1 MASLRSKSSR
11 ISLPWGVGWGL
22 AAGIGIGILAGEWCK
37 PLAIVGDIYIGLLQ
51 MTVLPYVVISLIVNL
66 GRLNGA
72 MFGRLAWAASVV
84 IGILWVLMAIVLM
97 TLPLAFPAWQSG
109 NFFSVGMLSSP
120 PPPDFV
126 GMFIPANPFQ
136 ALAENVVPAAVL
148 FSICVG
154 VGLMGVE
161 NKQPLLDNLQVLLR
175 ALSSINHFVA
185 RLSPLGV
192 FAIMAATAGTI
203 RVDELARLQAYV
215 LVQLAGAVFVGLV
228 LLPLLVATLTP
239 ITYWGFLRAVGSPL
253 LLALATGK
261 TMVVLPMIAERSA
274 QLLLPFQR
282 EGLPQVEPEALV
294 SLGYPFPHLGKLL
307 ALLFIPFSAWFVG
320 APLAWSDYPGF
331 LGAGY
336 LAMFGNALTGIP
348 FLLDL
353 VRLPSDMFHLF
364 VASGVICGRIS
375 DGLGVCSLLAFTLLT
390 TFLVQRRWTIWVPVA
405 LFRIGFAAGVLVLCI
420 LGMRAVLE
428 PVVKSMPSKEQVLL
442 GMHTAVV
449 SAPQREWTSL
459 PPSEPAEPER
469 SRLQRIRTR
478 GAIRVGYLPD
488 SLPFAFRNEDD
499 QLVGF
504 DIDMAHLLASELQ
517 CQLWLVP
524 LTPDQ
529 VVSALE
535 RDEIDLVMSGMAM
548 TTDRLELARFSQP
561 YLRVTMSLVVPDF
574 RRSEFDEVATV
585 QRMPRLRIA
594 TLPSRRFTE
603 ELNRLFPQADVV
615 TIPAARE
622 FFENSELGADAL
634 LLSAESGSAWSLIYP
649 GFTPVVPAPYERRLP
664 LGYPVAAWDD
674 DFAQFV
680 SQWIELKVD
689 TPEFHRLYDYWIL
702 GRTGESKQPRWSI
715 LRNVLGWAR

>member
-1 MASLRSKSSR
+1 MAGLRSKSSR
-11 ISLPWGVGWGL
+11 IGLPWGVGWGL
-22 AAGIGIGILAGEWCK
+22 AAGIAVGVLAGEWCK

-51 MTVLPYVVISLIVNL
+51 MTVLPYVVVSLIVNL
-66 GRLNGA
+66 GRLNRA
-72 MFGRLAWAASVV
+72 MFGRLAGAAALV
-84 IGILWVLMAIVLM
+84 IGILWLLMAIVLVL
-97 TLPLAFPAWQSG
+97 LPLAFPVWHSG

-136 ALAENVVPAAVL
+136 ALAQNVVPAAVL
-148 FSICVG
+148 FSICLG

-203 RVDELARLQAYV
+203 RLDELAKLQAYV
-215 LVQLAGAVFVGLV
+215 LVQFAGAVFVGLV

-239 ITYWGFLRAVGSPL
+239 ITYGAFLRAVGSPL

-282 EGLPQVEPEALV
+282 EGMAQVEPEALV

-320 APLAWSDYPGF
+320 APLDWTDVPTF
-331 LGAGY
+331 LGAGF
-336 LAMFGNALTGIP
+336 LAMFGNALTGISY
-348 FLLDL
+348 LLDL
-353 VRLPSDMFHLF
+353 VRLPSDMFQLF

-390 TFLVQRRWTIWVPVA
+390 TFLIQRRWTIRVPAA
-405 LFRIGFAAGVLVLCI
+405 LVRMGFAAGVLVLAI

-428 PVVKSMPSKEQVLL
+428 PVVRSMPTKKQVLL

-449 SAPQREWTSL
+449 SAPHRELTS
-459 PPSEPAEPER
+459 PNPAETADPER
-469 SRLQRIRTR
+469 SRLQRIRAR
-478 GAIRVGYLPD
+478 GALRVGYFPD
-488 SLPFAFRNEDD
+488 SLPFAFRNESE

-504 DIDMAHLLASELQ
+504 DIDMAHLLASELE
-517 CQLWLVP
+517 CELWLVS

-529 VVSALE
+529 AAAALE
-535 RDEIDLVMSGMAM
+535 RDEVDLIMSGMAM
-548 TTDRLELARFSQP
+548 TTDRLELARFTRP
-561 YLRVTMSLVVPDF
+561 YLRVTLSLVVPDY
-574 RRSEFDEVATV
+574 RRGEFDELASV
-585 QRMPRLRIA
+585 QRMSQLRIA

-615 TIPAARE
+615 TIGSARE
-622 FFENSELGADAL
+622 FFENPELGADAL

-674 DFAQFV
+674 EFAQFV
-680 SQWIELKVD
+680 SQWIELKID
-689 TPEFHRLYDYWIL
+689 TPEFRRLYDYWIL
-702 GRTGESKQPRWSI
+702 GRTGESMQPRWCI
-715 LRNVLGWAR
+715 LRNMLGWVR